1 MSALLGAVA
10 FPKFYPA
17 RLQSHPIP
25 FRFANFY
32 DLFFASPRPGLS
44 MKSVLVVQL
53 KRIGDLILTTPALV
67 ALRQA
72 MPEAKITLLIDRYS
86 EEVAPALPMVDE
98 IFTYDSKRSLPI
110 WLKLLFRE
118 YDYCLD
124 FTGNDRSAL
133 VAFFSKAADRVSFSF
148 VARRRHRA
156 WIYTD
161 LVSSSVRDLH
171 TIDHYLDL
179 SRFVG
184 FSGPAPEPIIKLPE
198 DVVRSV
204 PEILR
209 EIGLSTPFF
218 VVHPGTARR
227 EKYWP
232 AERWAELIRYL
243 CDRLQLACLFTG
255 GSDRSEIEHI
265 RAIRKELGQTDFVFN
280 LAGQIPFLVTAAMIR
295 QSRFFLGV
303 DTAAAHVASVFGRP
317 ELVLFGPTNPFH
329 WHPRHPLG
337 RVLRAGSESS
347 YQPSDPKESGHPM
360 SDLSTRTVIDAM
372 EGFLDR
378 WGEVPAGTGSWRAEL

>member
-1 MSALLGAVA
+1 
-10 FPKFYPA
+10 
-17 RLQSHPIP
+17 
-25 FRFANFY
+25 
-32 DLFFASPRPGLS
+32 
-44 MKSVLVVQL
+44 MKSVLAVQL
-53 KRIGDLILTTPALV
+53 KRLGDLILTTPALV
-67 ALRQA
+67 ALRQT
-72 MPEAKITLLIDRYS
+72 MPQAKITLLIDHYS
-86 EEVAPALPMVDE
+86 EELVPALPMVDE
-98 IFTYDSKRSLPI
+98 IWIYDRKGSLPI

-133 VAFFSKAADRVSFSF
+133 VAFFSKAAERVSFSF

-179 SRFVG
+179 SRFIG
-184 FSGPAPEPIIKLPE
+184 FSGPAPEPTLQLPE
-198 DVVRSV
+198 DVARAV

-209 EIGLSTPFF
+209 EIGLTTPFF

-227 EKYWP
+227 EKFWP
-232 AERWAELIRYL
+232 PERWAEVIRYL
-243 CDRLQLACLFTG
+243 SNRLQLACLFTG
-255 GSDRSEIEHI
+255 GGDRAEIEHI
-265 RAIRKELGQTDFVFN
+265 RAIRNELGPEFSAFN

-337 RVLRAGSESS
+337 YVVRAGGGAL
-347 YQPSDPKESGHPM
+347 YQPVDPREPARPM
-360 SDLSTRTVIDAM
+360 SDLSTQTVIDAI
-372 EGFLDR
+372 ESILNR
-378 WGEVPAGTGSWRAEL
+378 WGEAPVGPGSCRVEW

>member
-1 MSALLGAVA
+1 
-10 FPKFYPA
+10 
-17 RLQSHPIP
+17 
-25 FRFANFY
+25 
-32 DLFFASPRPGLS
+32 

-53 KRIGDLILTTPALV
+53 KRLGDLILATPALV
-67 ALRQA
+67 GLRQT

-86 EEVAPALPMVDE
+86 EELAPALPMVDE
-98 IFTYDSKRSLPI
+98 IWTYDRKSSLPI

-124 FTGNDRSAL
+124 FTGNDRSSL
-133 VAFFSKAADRVSFSF
+133 VAFLSKAPDRVSFSF

-179 SRFVG
+179 SRSIG
-184 FSGPAPEPIIKLPE
+184 FSGPAPEPALKLPE
-198 DVVRSV
+198 DVIRAV

-209 EIGLSTPFF
+209 EIGLTMPFF

-227 EKYWP
+227 EKYWLP
-232 AERWAELIRYL
+232 ERWAELIRYL
-243 CDRLQLACLFTG
+243 CHRVRLACLFTG
-255 GSDRSEIEHI
+255 GSDRAEIEHI
-265 RAIRKELGQTDFVFN
+265 RAIRQELGQTFSVFN

-295 QSRFFLGV
+295 ESRFFLGV

-317 ELVLFGPTNPFH
+317 ELVLFGPANPFH
-329 WHPRHPLG
+329 WYPRHELG
-337 RVLRAGSESS
+337 CVLRAGGEAP
-347 YQPSDPKESGHPM
+347 YHPVDPREPARPM

-372 EGFLDR
+372 EDLLNR
-378 WGEVPAGTGSWRAEL
+378 WGEAPVGPGSRRAEL